1 MDLKETL
8 DNIKGIDERF
18 ASLIIRYVDSYINM
32 SSNKTQVAS
41 NLIQQIK
48 KNITEITFEK
58 LDGISGC
65 VSAMGSTIT
74 LDSNL
79 PDWAIDNTFLH
90 EFTHQISRNEY
101 TVAYSDGTGMVVQP
115 NCGLKVGISENLDF
129 SIGIRLENWETDGN
143 NYAFN
148 RGIVLFDEWITEWL
162 ANKMSG
168 FTNAELKQDEN
179 GFFRK
184 KTCHGYD
191 GSNVMNMLELVY
203 GSENVANIITGM
215 DLTEEERRGVIPIK
229 EFHKLNEMIDSE
241 TVLSPEEL
249 EIFKNLQPP
258 YMKTPNITGLL
269 VYYISEYQ
277 KQDTLEDHNVYIQ
290 KMINL
295 LSRTYSIEFKN
306 RIVNCNNAEDLKQIY
321 NELSIIQ
328 NSMIWNE
335 NQEVLNSLES
345 YRLYDEMR
353 NLFINKANRLNIS
366 NEQFSS
372 LYATPSQLL
381 EKFKVDEAKCMTQ
394 RTHNS
399 KTNNQLSQKNE
410 ELHNMLLEKETNSE
424 INKEKNK

>member
-48 KNITEITFEK
+48 KNVTEINFAS

-65 VSAMGSTIT
+65 VSGIGSTIT
-74 LDSNL
+74 IDSNL
-79 PDWAIDNTFLH
+79 PDWVIDNTFLH

-101 TVAYSDGTGMVVQP
+101 TIVDEENGMKYTSQP
-115 NCGLKVGISENLDF
+115 NRGLKVGIDQDIDF
-129 SIGIRLENWETDGN
+129 SWGFELPEWETDGN

-148 RGIVLFDEWITEWL
+148 KGIVLFDEWITEWL

-168 FTNAELKQDEN
+168 FTNVELKQDEN

-241 TVLSPEEL
+241 TVISPEEL

-295 LSRTYSIEFKN
+295 LSRTYSIGFKN

-321 NELSIIQ
+321 NELSTIQ

-381 EKFKVDEAKCMTQ
+381 ENFKLDEAKYMTE

-399 KTNNQLSQKNE
+399 KTNNQLSQKNK
-410 ELHNMLLEKETNSE
+410 ELHEMLSEKETNSD
-424 INKEKNK
+424 KAKNK

>member
-8 DNIKGIDERF
+8 ANIKGIDERF
-18 ASLIIRYVDSYINM
+18 ASLIIKYVDLYINM
-32 SSNKTQVAS
+32 SSNKTQVAN

-48 KNITEITFEK
+48 KNITEINFAS

-65 VSAMGSTIT
+65 VSGMGSAITI
-74 LDSNL
+74 DSNL
-79 PDWAIDNTFLH
+79 PDWVIDNTFLH

-101 TVAYSDGTGMVVQP
+101 TIVDEEDGMRIRVQP
-115 NCGLKVGISENLDF
+115 NCGLKVGIDQNMEF
-129 SIGIRLENWETDGN
+129 SMGARLREWETDGN

-148 RGIVLFDEWITEWL
+148 KGIATFDEWITEWL

-168 FTNAELKQDEN
+168 FVNVELKQDEN

-184 KTCHGYD
+184 KMCHGYD

-215 DLTEEERRGVIPIK
+215 DLSEEERKGVIPIK
-229 EFHKLNEMIDSE
+229 EFHKLNEMIDSNL
-241 TVLSPEEL
+241 VLSPEEV

-277 KQDTLEDHNVYIQ
+277 KQDKLEDYNVYIQ

-295 LSRTYSIEFKN
+295 LSRAYSIGFKN
-306 RIVNCNNAEDLKQIY
+306 RIVNCNNVDDLIQMY
-321 NELSIIQ
+321 NELSTVQ

-345 YRLYDEMR
+345 YRIYDEMR
-353 NLFINKANRLNIS
+353 TLFIAKANSLGVS
-366 NEQFSS
+366 NNQFSN
-372 LYATPSQLL
+372 LYVTPSQLL
-381 EKFKVDEAKCMTQ
+381 EKFRLEEAELK
-394 RTHNS
+394 
-399 KTNNQLSQKNE
+399 
-410 ELHNMLLEKETNSE
+410 ELHSETLTAQT
-424 INKEKNK
+424 K